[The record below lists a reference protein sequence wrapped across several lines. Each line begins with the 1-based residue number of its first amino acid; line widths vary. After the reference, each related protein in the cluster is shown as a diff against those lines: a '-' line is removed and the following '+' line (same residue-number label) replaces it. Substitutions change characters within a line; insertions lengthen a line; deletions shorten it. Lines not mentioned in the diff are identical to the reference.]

1 MDSYTPKSRRA
12 NTAKVIIKI
21 KNMSTFFEKYKDS
34 FGKVQVITEKT
45 TFYHL
50 RKSGFISVSLFNCLE
65 QNGYGLVSDVL
76 NKQPNDIC
84 KIPGFGPGK
93 LKELR
98 NFFKYNSELFEIDP
112 HEI

>member
-1 MDSYTPKSRRA
+1 
-12 NTAKVIIKI
+12 
-21 KNMSTFFEKYKDS
+21 MSTFYEKYKDS

-50 RKSGFISVSLFNCLE
+50 RKSGFISVSLFNCFE
-65 QNGYGLVSDVL
+65 QNGYVVVGDVL
-76 NKQPNDIC
+76 KQQGNDIC
-84 KIPGFGPGK
+84 KIRGFGQGK

-112 HEI
+112 YEI